1 MENEVLFGFETDIY
15 IIDGNKENLSW
26 TPEGYLDC
34 KNAIFAHEGGR
45 QYSTKELGITD
56 EDSNVIEVYRTAD
69 DLFSEQNLNSI
80 KGKSVTDRHPS
91 QMVSSKNWKKHEV
104 GVVYD
109 AFQEGK
115 FLKGHMLIKDEQKA
129 KDVFSGKIRALSLG
143 YKAKVVKDEE
153 GKYKFANSINN
164 HIALVAKGRDSEAFI
179 MDSADIIVGEG
190 GEKTLEQQTHTTEP
204 NVINDAVINNASE
217 VHTVRNSSYDTET
230 DEEVETVVETRVYR
244 RKVDNAQKITTDEL
258 NVEPNKDIKDE
269 KIKETEKEISKS
281 MKTLKELMLEYK
293 EVNDTFP
300 DSEAKVVELKRIN
313 DEALE
318 LHKVSLEPKKVEVTD
333 SPLKNIK
340 AVEKTI
346 TDNATQKE
354 TKVGIELD
362 DNDKEL
368 FLQDFYA
375 KLNPMSNIHDSYEK
389 GMEYFDKVSRA
400 DVSTL
405 RREVRKAGN

>member
-56 EDSNVIEVYRTAD
+56 EQSTVIDVYRTAD

-91 QMVSSKNWKKHEV
+91 QMVSSKNWKNHEV

-109 AFQEGK
+109 AFREGK
-115 FLKGHMLIKDEQKA
+115 FLKGHMLIKDEKKA
-129 KDVFSGKIRALSLG
+129 KDVYEGKIRALSLG

-153 GKYKFANSINN
+153 GKYKFVNSINN

-179 MDSADIIVGEG
+179 MDSADILVGEG
-190 GEKTLEQQTHTTEP
+190 GEKTLEQQTQTTEP
-204 NVINDAVINNASE
+204 NEINDAIINSASE
-217 VHTVRNSSYDTET
+217 VHTLRTSSYDTET
-230 DEEVETVVETRVYR
+230 DEEVETVVETRTYR
-244 RKVDNAQKITTDEL
+244 RKVDKDEIHQEV
-258 NVEPNKDIKDE
+258 NSNIKDE
-269 KIKETEKEISKS
+269 KIKENEKEISKS

-318 LHKVSLEPKKVEVTD
+318 LHKVSLEPKKVEVND

-346 TDNATQKE
+346 TDNANQKE
-354 TKVGIELD
+354 TKIGVELD
-362 DNDKEL
+362 DADREL
-368 FLQDFYA
+368 YLQDFYS
-375 KLNPMSNIHDSYEK
+375 KLNPMSNVHDSFEK